1 MIRYC
6 AVRRLKAIWAQ
17 NIGEREKM
25 ETTETLD
32 TYERLGLSES
42 YRLDLGLRLLE
53 SFESEDSIP
62 GFFLEEEVPS
72 YVILLAGE

>member
-1 MIRYC
+1 
-6 AVRRLKAIWAQ
+6 
-17 NIGEREKM
+17 M